1 MEKKKKDEW
10 DPGTEIE
17 LEQEYIV
24 LAIPSSTL
32 EVNIEAKIYY
42 GGDVH
47 KVKTTLGFDEV
58 RAAIKEAQDGYIP
71 SDAVFTLT
79 PLGEEALRKL
89 KEKYQD
95 DECD

>member
-1 MEKKKKDEW
+1 MAENKKDTWE
-10 DPGTEIE
+10 PGTEIE

-24 LAIPSSTL
+24 LAIPSSAL

-42 GGDVH
+42 DGDVH

-71 SDAVFTLT
+71 SDAVFSLT
-79 PLGEEALRKL
+79 PLGEETLRKL

-95 DECD
+95 EECD